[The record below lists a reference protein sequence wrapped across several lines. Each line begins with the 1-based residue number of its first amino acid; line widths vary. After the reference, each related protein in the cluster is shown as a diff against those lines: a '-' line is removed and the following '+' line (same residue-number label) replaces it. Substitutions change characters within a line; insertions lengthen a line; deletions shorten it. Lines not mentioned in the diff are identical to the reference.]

1 MRRRA
6 VGQVVSVL
14 KGELPY
20 SLINR
25 EVVQSTGRNCRQ

>member
-20 SLINR
+20 SLVNR
-25 EVVQSTGRNCRQ
+25 EVLQKDQH